1 MFFNYM
7 LTTMVKKVKQIFTD
21 IFIFSIKYLSKQLTS
36 LNITSRVQ
44 LRSYYIDESF
54 LFAWNY

>member
-1 MFFNYM
+1 MKR
-7 LTTMVKKVKQIFTD
+7 LTIMVKKVKQIFTD